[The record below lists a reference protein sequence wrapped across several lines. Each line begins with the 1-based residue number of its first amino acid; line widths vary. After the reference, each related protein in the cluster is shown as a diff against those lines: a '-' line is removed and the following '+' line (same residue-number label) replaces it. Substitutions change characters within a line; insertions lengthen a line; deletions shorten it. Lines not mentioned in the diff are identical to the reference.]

1 MNTQTRRA
9 LVARL
14 EEAAFKL
21 TIGKIGAVEFGNIT
35 DATLREWGLEM
46 AKIAAGAHDPTAAD
60 AVFTE
65 VCVAVAENI
74 TAAND
79 QQKGA

>member
-46 AKIAAGAHDPTAAD
+46 AKIAEQLDDYNNVGIARR
-60 AVFTE
+60 
-65 VCVAVAENI
+65 I